1 MIARLLDVMIYW
13 TWRKIR
19 LKRFIIYGFTLD
31 EVSSMKKLVSFVS
44 RSIEYITIQ
53 NNDFEVQLEEVV
65 RNRKFKIDSDF
76 DFDEKVIIFDGILL
90 KELNIYYKI
99 LKLKLSKKIIF
110 AKTTERSLKMRIK
123 DLFNEFKMERKFLK
137 KNNK

>member
-110 AKTTERSLKMRIK
+110 AKTTESSLKMRIK